1 MECFQDIV
9 GDIVALYIDW
19 LVSLMTNLIA
29 SLMRFEKQISWQ
41 VFEGLYKL
49 GKPKWEDPP

>member
-1 MECFQDIV
+1 VECFQDIV